1 MIVVFTLGVVPGA
14 PGSHPFA
21 VAAAVIADTNRSRS
35 AEPAPATSRVKM
47 DRDAICVV
55 LPYAMSLSVGSP
67 SRRVTPALAS
77 VSRKALVLSAD
88 KLIDTDGVTAPEL
101 PTMTGNRESEV

>member
-1 MIVVFTLGVVPGA
+1 
-14 PGSHPFA
+14 
-21 VAAAVIADTNRSRS
+21 
-35 AEPAPATSRVKM
+35 
-47 DRDAICVV
+47 
-55 LPYAMSLSVGSP
+55 MSLSVGSP